1 MWAALALFWSTE
13 PPPLEID
20 PDRICE
26 VRGWVRSSLRRLD
39 DRVEF
44 ELQPERTLQGDR
56 EVRLP
61 GRLVVRFRAPA
72 EGIPRVY
79 YGDRFELRSYLREP
93 SYYAIPGVAD
103 RRENQWR
110 RGVARQV
117 DLKSFRQL
125 VPMEGTRGCPLRRFL
140 DGYRRRFVD
149 YCSQNLSSE
158 TLQLVLAA
166 FLGESTALEE
176 NRKASVRRLGVLH
189 LFVVSGLHIGMLLVS
204 LRRLMHPLRAPGK
217 ALALAGVWA
226 YIGLV
231 GASSSALRAGLMS
244 SYACALEAFGTRGR
258 MLNHLGIAGLVLL
271 AANPSSYRSPGLQFS
286 FLSLLA
292 LGLGSST
299 IDRVRYVVEQGT
311 RLGDDRADPGR
322 ATRRTQARRL
332 RFALESWCDPV
343 RSPRL
348 ARLTRLLGRALAPVV
363 VLALASLAI
372 QIATVPLSLY
382 YSNQWAWMQCFSN
395 LLLIPLFGL
404 LMPGC
409 FLLLA
414 LFWTPLGPVA
424 RTFVE
429 AVARLIEWAIEFQ
442 ARGALITWLPQP
454 SGLEVLAYF
463 VFLLVALLLR
473 GRWRVMLLAP
483 PLLLFAVLRTATP
496 FAHQKLIVTMLDVGQ
511 GESLHLSYP
520 DSRSALVDTGG
531 LGIPGAEWTD
541 FVGERLVS
549 RYLRS
554 LRIPE
559 LQFIL
564 LSHPHLDHIQGFSF
578 VGKTFP
584 VGCLYHSE
592 PHDSYAEASRLE
604 LSVGDHF
611 TIGGVHHLIL
621 HLSDPA
627 PTPGW
632 DVNNGSLVAVLRYG
646 HFSLLLTG
654 DIEARAEQVLAPG
667 LDRVTVLKVA
677 HHGSRTSSSKVFLET
692 TRPRIALVSAGR
704 RNRFGHPFPETRQRL
719 DEEGSRVLLTSELGS
734 VRVETDGWCWRASHF
749 SMETRRFEEL
759 FSECAGY

>member
-1 MWAALALFWSTE
+1 
-13 PPPLEID
+13 
-20 PDRICE
+20 
-26 VRGWVRSSLRRLD
+26 
-39 DRVEF
+39 
-44 ELQPERTLQGDR
+44 
-56 EVRLP
+56 
-61 GRLVVRFRAPA
+61 
-72 EGIPRVY
+72 
-79 YGDRFELRSYLREP
+79 
-93 SYYAIPGVAD
+93 
-103 RRENQWR
+103 
-110 RGVARQV
+110 
-117 DLKSFRQL
+117 
-125 VPMEGTRGCPLRRFL
+125 
-140 DGYRRRFVD
+140 
-149 YCSQNLSSE
+149 
-158 TLQLVLAA
+158 
-166 FLGESTALEE
+166 
-176 NRKASVRRLGVLH
+176 
-189 LFVVSGLHIGMLLVS
+189 
-204 LRRLMHPLRAPGK
+204 
-217 ALALAGVWA
+217 
-226 YIGLV
+226 
-231 GASSSALRAGLMS
+231 MS

-604 LSVGDHF
+604 LSAGDHF

-621 HLSDPA
+621 HPSDPA

-704 RNRFGHPFPETRQRL
+704 RNRFGHPSPETRQRL